1 MTYYFSVSFKYLT
14 DDKLKSFAGT
24 LFTRS
29 ADNPDYLKHKPY
41 YDKVNSANK
50 RFEKTTS
57 DAALG
62 GKDRTADKVEAKVDL
77 VKAVTGYGRKLEDE
91 ANETG
96 NPRILTDVGFE
107 LRNTTRTPKTPVTEL
122 DMPTLTAAN
131 LTKKGHAKLSW
142 NEVKNAIDTD
152 IRYRKKEDENWT
164 MGNHTDGKE
173 FFFTN
178 LESNQPYEFQIC
190 AKGPKGVSTDWT
202 DSETVWV
209 T

>member
-1 MTYYFSVSFKYLT
+1 MMYYFSMGFKLFNG
-14 DDKLKSFAGT
+14 DKLKSFAGT
-24 LFTRS
+24 IATRS
-29 ADNPDYLKHKPY
+29 ADNPDYLKYKPC
-41 YDKVNSANK
+41 YDKVNSDNK
-50 RFEKTTS
+50 RYDKTMS

-62 GKDRTADKVEAKVDL
+62 GKDRTADKAEAKVEL
-77 VKAVTGYGRKLEDE
+77 VKSVTVYGRKLEDE

-96 NPRILTDVGFE
+96 NSRILTDVGFE
-107 LRNTTRTPKTPVTEL
+107 LRNTTRTPKMPVTEL
-122 DMPTLTAAN
+122 EMPTLTATN

-142 NEVKNAIDTD
+142 DEVKNAIDTD
-152 IRYRKKEDENWT
+152 IRYRKKGDENWT

-178 LESNQPYEFQIC
+178 LDSDQPYEFQIC

-202 DSETVWV
+202 DSEIVWV